1 MDPIYPIARQGCLI
15 MAKLLITLDGAQ
27 VGEIDVNK
35 ERISIG
41 RRADNDIQLDH
52 IAVSGQHA
60 VVVSILNDSFLEDLG
75 STNGTLV
82 NGAAVRKHFL
92 RNGDLV
98 EIGRHRLRYIGDQVA
113 PREASDFEKTMVL
126 NRPLATAAVAP
137 VAGVMSATFANP
149 APADSGRDVGGAI
162 AALMESQLSLQS
174 HFAIS
179 SGPVLA
185 GGGATALAAS
195 TSNAASTAVGLLPTA
210 IPAAAPSILPA
221 PATVAV
227 AAGPAIAAVPALP
240 ADPQHASLQVLNGT
254 AAGRLLA
261 LGKPLTTIGR
271 PGIQVAVVSRRGG
284 GHFLAQVEGTTPV
297 VLNGAAVPAHAVAL
311 NAHDV
316 IEIAGVKL
324 EFFFERAE
332 V

>member
-1 MDPIYPIARQGCLI
+1 

-27 VGEIDVNK
+27 VGEIEVDK

-113 PREASDFEKTMVL
+113 PREAADFEKTMVL
-126 NRPLATAAVAP
+126 NRPLATSTGAP
-137 VAGVMSATFANP
+137 LAAGVASATLANP

-174 HFAIS
+174 HFALPGAALPV
-179 SGPVLA
+179 GPGAAAPAAPVGKRDAPAAAA
-185 GGGATALAAS
+185 GI
-195 TSNAASTAVGLLPTA
+195 AVPVAA
-210 IPAAAPSILPA
+210 IPATA
-221 PATVAV
+221 PAT
-227 AAGPAIAAVPALP
+227 PALP
-240 ADPQHASLQVLNGT
+240 VASASSESHQACLQVLNGT
-254 AAGRLLA
+254 AAGRLLP
-261 LGKPLTTIGR
+261 LSKPLTTSGR
-271 PGIQVAVVSRRGG
+271 PGVQVAVVSRRGG
-284 GHFLAQVEGTTPV
+284 GHFLAQVEGATPM
-297 VLNGAAVPAHAVAL
+297 VLNGAAIPAHAVAL
-311 NAHDV
+311 QAHDV

-324 EFFFERAE
+324 EFFFEGAE